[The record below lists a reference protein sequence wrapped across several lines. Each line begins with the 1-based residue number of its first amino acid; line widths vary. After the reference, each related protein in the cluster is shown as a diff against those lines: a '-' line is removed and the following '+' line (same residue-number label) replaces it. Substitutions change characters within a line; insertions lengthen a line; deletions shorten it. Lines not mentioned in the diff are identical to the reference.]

1 MVPYK
6 SHISMKEKL
15 RQKLLEQMGASPPAT
30 ERSCQT
36 ARRPVRSTEVT
47 NAILVIDDETS
58 SLEFVTAVLENN
70 GYHVLPAN
78 SVAEGKSLLQAASR
92 VPIIITDLKMPQ
104 EDGFALLEYL
114 RDNIR
119 LSHIPVIVLTCCTD
133 RNIILRAVELGARD
147 YLIKPFPA
155 ELLLARVKRIYDKGK
170 GSILLITDNNQAVV
184 ILKRT
189 LMADGFRVFSASTVP
204 DVKELLGRERFDLAI
219 CELVLEDNTGLDL
232 MMAAREDGHYLPFLF
247 ITDPVIKMT
256 DDDIKSAGGY
266 GLIKKPFNN
275 ADVLRGIGAAIAKS
289 RHL

>member
-1 MVPYK
+1 MVPYE
-6 SHISMKEKL
+6 SVVSMKENL
-15 RQKLLEQMGASPPAT
+15 RQKLLEQMGASLPAM
-30 ERSCQT
+30 ERPCQT
-36 ARRPVRSTEVT
+36 ARKPARSTEGT
-47 NAILVIDDETS
+47 NAILVIDDELS
-58 SLEFVTAVLENN
+58 CLEFTTTVLEES

-104 EDGFALLEYL
+104 EDGFVLLEYL

-133 RNIILRAVELGARD
+133 RNVILRAVELGARD

-155 ELLLARVKRIYDKGK
+155 ELLLARVKRIYDRGK
-170 GSILLITDNNQAVV
+170 GSILLITDNNQAIA
-184 ILKRT
+184 ILNRT
-189 LMADGFRVFSASTVP
+189 LMADGFRVFSASSVP
-204 DVKELLGRERFDLAI
+204 EVKGLLGREQFDVAI

-232 MMAAREDGHYLPFLF
+232 MMAAREDGYYLPFLF

-256 DDDIKSAGGY
+256 DEDIKSAGGY

-275 ADVLRGIGAAIAKS
+275 ADVLRAIGAAIARS
-289 RHL
+289 RHF